1 MYGPFGRQFITQSES
16 GVLEANCT
24 ITVSDIGMSRR
35 PPTGL
40 YFKPSD
46 VTIAGACGAI
56 SSDWWA
62 ATAGEHQQTRH
73 RYFAARNT
81 FQLHDYQPAEFAP
94 SDFRTTVY
102 HTGFVSAHIAAS
114 LGEFPRLIVFDVTT
128 LSDRLSVIYG

>member
-73 RYFAARNT
+73 RYVAARNT
-81 FQLHDYQPAEFAP
+81 FQLHDRRSSLRLTFALP
-94 SDFRTTVY
+94 YTTP
-102 HTGFVSAHIAAS
+102 VS
-114 LGEFPRLIVFDVTT
+114 FPRT
-128 LSDRLSVIYG
+128 